1 MKRQLTGI
9 FSKSSIPK
17 RSALKPIRVGRSAL
31 QAASVALNRLSNDPL
46 LKPFAIKGVTFRNRV
61 MSTSHACG
69 LESEGMPVERYQRYH
84 EEKAKGGLAL
94 TMFGGSSNVS
104 PDSPNVFR
112 QLNVGSDAIIE
123 HFQSFSE
130 RIHRHGARLM
140 CQITHLGRRG
150 EFWASNW
157 LPTIGPSPLREPLH
171 RNFPK
176 EMDRHDIDR
185 VVREFGEAARRC
197 QQGGLDGIE
206 VMAASHLIGQFM
218 SPSTNRRTDEFG
230 GSLENR
236 CRFARMVLDEIRR
249 RVGDAFLVGIRHTVD
264 EGTDGWLSFDES
276 LEAVRLLELDGVID
290 FVNAIYGRMDND
302 VTLTMHNMPGMAS
315 PIAPWLERVG
325 SFKRETGLP
334 VFHAARISDI
344 ATARHAIRDGLLDMV
359 AMTRAHI
366 ADPYIVRKLEA
377 GAEHTIRPCVG
388 ATQCQSPLRPAC
400 IHNPS
405 SGREASLPHQIA
417 QSPDAGKKVVVIG
430 GGPGGL
436 EAARV
441 CAARGHRVVL
451 FEAGPRLGGQILLAS
466 RAGWRRD
473 LIGIVDWRAQE
484 LERLEVSVR
493 LDTYADENDVLS
505 EAPDIV
511 IVATGGM
518 PDMEWIAGAQ
528 RCTSVWDVLSG
539 NVPLKPDVVVYDGT
553 GRNPAAQVAEM
564 AAASGSRVRFF
575 SADGFLAQELP
586 YAERVVWK
594 KRFYEH
600 AIPTMFDV
608 ELSDV
613 THAGNRLVGTFR
625 NIYTGEMQNIDAEQ
639 IVVEHGTLP
648 FDSLYYALRE
658 HSSNDGVT
666 SLKELLEG
674 RPQPRGIRAE
684 GFQLHRIGDAVA
696 SRNIHAAILDAARL
710 CAAF

>member
-1 MKRQLTGI
+1 LQVATVN
-9 FSKSSIPK
+9 SI
-17 RSALKPIRVGRSAL
+17 G
-31 QAASVALNRLSNDPL
+31 LSNDPL
-46 LKPFAIKGVTFRNRV
+46 LKPFAIKGVTFRNRI

-69 LESEGMPVERYQRYH
+69 LESDGMPVERYQRYH

-112 QLNVGSDAIIE
+112 QLNVGSDAIVA
-123 HFQSFSE
+123 HLQSFSA
-130 RIHRHGARLM
+130 RIHQHDTRLM

-185 VVREFGEAARRC
+185 VVKDFGDAAWRC
-197 QQGGLDGIE
+197 KEGGIDGIE

-218 SPSTNRRTDEFG
+218 SPSTNRRTDSFG

-236 CRFARMVLDEIRR
+236 CRFARMVLEEVRR
-249 RVGDAFLVGIRHTVD
+249 RVGDDFLVGIRHTVD
-264 EGTDGWLSFDES
+264 EGTDGWLTFDES
-276 LEAVRLLELDGVID
+276 LAAIHLLERDGLLD
-290 FVNAIYGRMDND
+290 FVNAIYGRMDTD
-302 VTLTMHNMPGMAS
+302 VALTTHNMPGMAS

-325 SFKRETGLP
+325 SFKREIGVP

-377 GAEHTIRPCVG
+377 GAEHSIRPCVG

-405 SGREASLPHQIA
+405 SGREATLPHQIERSA
-417 QSPDAGKKVVVIG
+417 QAGKKVVVIG
-430 GGPGGL
+430 GGPAGL

-441 CAARGHRVVL
+441 SASRGHRVVL
-451 FEAGPRLGGQILLAS
+451 FEAGPKLGGQILLAS
-466 RAGWRRD
+466 RSGWRRD

-493 LDTYADENDVLS
+493 LDTYADDEDVLR
-505 EAPDIV
+505 EDPDVVV
-511 IVATGGM
+511 IATGGT
-518 PDMEWIAGAQ
+518 PDMEWIPGAD

-539 NVPLKPDVVVYDGT
+539 NVQLKSDVVIYDGT

-564 AAASGSRVRFF
+564 AALAGSKVRFF
-575 SADGFLAQELP
+575 SSDGFLAQELP
-586 YAERVVWK
+586 YAERVIWK

-600 AIPTMFDV
+600 AISPVFDV
-608 ELSDV
+608 ELTEVSN
-613 THAGNRLVGTFR
+613 AGGRLAGSFF
-625 NIYTGEMQNIDAEQ
+625 NIYTGDVQVIEAEQ
-639 IVVEHGTLP
+639 FIIEHGTLP
-648 FDSLYYALRE
+648 FDSLYHELRE

-666 SLKELLEG
+666 SLNELLAG
-674 RPQPRGIRAE
+674 KQQPNGTGA
-684 GFQLHRIGDAVA
+684 GKFQLHRIGDAVA

-710 CAAF
+710 CGAL